1 VQTGARDSLSDT
13 AVSGESS
20 PHVVVAPLVSGRHAA
35 SRRSGGA
42 HIAGAAPRLVLAA
55 APFCAARGQV
65 RPAPSGHYVRE
76 KYRRLAANY
85 DRRVRW
91 SERLRR
97 RVFPEFD
104 LRAGDVVLDVGCG
117 TGLSFPFL
125 EEAIGP
131 SGRLVGIEQS
141 PEMLAVA
148 EERVEAAAWQNVTLI
163 EASAEA
169 ADIPV
174 AVDALVFFV
183 THDIVRSQAALENV
197 FGPPSPERGYSSWER
212 NRRRGGPHP

>member
-1 VQTGARDSLSDT
+1 VDA
-13 AVSGESS
+13 
-20 PHVVVAPLVSGRHAA
+20 
-35 SRRSGGA
+35 
-42 HIAGAAPRLVLAA
+42 
-55 APFCAARGQV
+55 
-65 RPAPSGHYVRE
+65 RE

-131 SGRLVGIEQS
+131 SGVLVGIEQS

-148 EERVEAAAWQNVTLI
+148 GERVEAAGWQNVTLI

-197 FGPPSPERGYSSWER
+197 FGSAKPGARVLVVGSKWAPWWAFPVNLVMWLVARQYITTFEGF
-212 NRRRGGPHP
+212 RRPWDRVIRFVPDLRVKQIALGAIYIAHGTTGAG

>member
-1 VQTGARDSLSDT
+1 MDA
-13 AVSGESS
+13 
-20 PHVVVAPLVSGRHAA
+20 
-35 SRRSGGA
+35 
-42 HIAGAAPRLVLAA
+42 
-55 APFCAARGQV
+55 
-65 RPAPSGHYVRE
+65 RE
-76 KYRRLAANY
+76 KYRTLAANY

-197 FGPPSPERGYSSWER
+197 FGSAKPGARVLVVGAKSAPWWAAPVNVVMWLVARQYITTFEGFGQPWDRIIRFVPDLRVKQIALGAIYIARGTTR
-212 NRRRGGPHP
+212 TG